1 MIFDPN
7 KPIYVQIADNICD
20 RILSG
25 EIKPMDRISSV
36 REWGAAIG
44 VNPNTV
50 ARSYELLSTRG
61 VIFNQRGIGFFVSGD
76 AIEKIRNSEQVKFIE
91 EELPAFINR
100 AQLLGLDIKKLIEEK

>member
-7 KPIYVQIADNICD
+7 KPIYVQIADNICE

-36 REWGAAIG
+36 REWGATIG

-50 ARSYELLSTRG
+50 ARSYELLADRG
-61 VIFNQRGIGFFVSGD
+61 IIFNQRGIGFFVASD
-76 AIEKIRNSEQVKFIE
+76 AIEQIRSSEQKKFIQ

-100 AQLLGLDIKKLIEEK
+100 AQLLGLDINKLLK